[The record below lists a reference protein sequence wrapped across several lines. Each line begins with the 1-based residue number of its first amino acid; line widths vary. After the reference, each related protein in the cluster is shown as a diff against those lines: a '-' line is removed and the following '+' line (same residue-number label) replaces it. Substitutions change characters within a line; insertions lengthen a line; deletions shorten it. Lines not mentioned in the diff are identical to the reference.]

1 MSKNQSIELVSIVGG
16 LLVGLSVIAWAAT
29 TVDAQ
34 PRDPKRTFTA
44 TQSGGNCVYIVD
56 GKYANFIAVV
66 PVGQGGC

>member
-1 MSKNQSIELVSIVGG
+1 MSKLIAAWLVAIAV
-16 LLVGLSVIAWAAT
+16 LVGITLS
-29 TVDAQ
+29 AQ
-34 PRDPKRTFTA
+34 SKDTKRSFTA